1 MSEVYRTVRDL
12 QMSWVH
18 SDEEAVEA
26 AVVDPSR
33 RKTFY
38 GTLTNQ
44 VGGLGARE
52 VWSRKG
58 MKDIFAPMY
67 ASVGLCA

>member
-1 MSEVYRTVRDL
+1 
-12 QMSWVH
+12 MSWVQ

-38 GTLTNQ
+38 GTLINQ
-44 VGGLGARE
+44 VSGSVPFE
-52 VWSRKG
+52 VWSFEGYNSAK
-58 MKDIFAPMY
+58 
-67 ASVGLCA
+67 